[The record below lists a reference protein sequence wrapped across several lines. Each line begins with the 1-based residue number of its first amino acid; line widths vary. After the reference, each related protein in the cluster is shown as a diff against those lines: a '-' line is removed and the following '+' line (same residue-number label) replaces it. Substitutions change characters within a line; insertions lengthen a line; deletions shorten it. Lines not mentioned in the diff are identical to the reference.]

1 MEVVTLE
8 EVFRWMTVI
17 NLILFAWT
25 AIMCTTARGFIHR
38 VHGKMF
44 GVSPETINAC
54 IYGFLGVYKIV
65 FIVFVLV
72 PWITLLIID

>member
-8 EVFRWMTVI
+8 EIFRWMTVI
-17 NLILFAWT
+17 NLILYAWS
-25 AIMCTTARGFIHR
+25 AIMCAAAKGWIQR

-44 GVSPETINAC
+44 GLAPEAINAFL
-54 IYGFLGVYKIV
+54 YGYLGLYKVIFIV
-65 FIVFVLV
+65 FILV